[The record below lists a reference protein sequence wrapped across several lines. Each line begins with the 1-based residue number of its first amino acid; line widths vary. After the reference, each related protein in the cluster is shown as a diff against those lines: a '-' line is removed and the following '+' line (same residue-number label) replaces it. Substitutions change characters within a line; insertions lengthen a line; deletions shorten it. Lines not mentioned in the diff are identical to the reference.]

1 LLRTVSVENIVVA
14 IILHNQ
20 FTNKYLQ
27 AVRSV
32 NIIVNKKIHNL
43 ATSKNLHTDNSVKKY
58 YCTVSYSVS
67 TFIYYQYINIFCG
80 KNRAYYIYS
89 CHIYFA
95 TFYLLLLDLGGVKI
109 LDMLCY
115 KMRGD

>member
-20 FTNKYLQ
+20 FTNKYLH

-43 ATSKNLHTDNSVKKY
+43 ATSKNLHICIQTIRLKNIIAQSVIRSAHLFIINISIYFVAKIGHIIFILA
-58 YCTVSYSVS
+58 
-67 TFIYYQYINIFCG
+67 TFILPLS
-80 KNRAYYIYS
+80 IYCCS
-89 CHIYFA
+89 I
-95 TFYLLLLDLGGVKI
+95 
-109 LDMLCY
+109 
-115 KMRGD
+115 